1 MSCFCAN
8 KGVRI
13 LISCSPLPWQHSTNA
28 KNYLN
33 FSSIDNASP
42 KTLRSN
48 LLWYMRMLWRGR
60 RRSLGWF
67 KKKYLHYYVSSFQ
80 RKMTIAW
87 KYCFIAPKIM
97 HTLKAFL
104 MNCFWLINKL
114 ELVSSNIGKLL
125 SSLIPLIRKLQ
136 TNLKILPLR

>member
-1 MSCFCAN
+1 MFLCK
-8 KGVRI
+8 KGGQDFNI
-13 LISCSPLPWQHSTNA
+13 MFPLPWQHSTNA

-67 KKKYLHYYVSSFQ
+67 EKKYLHYYVSSFQ

-87 KYCFIAPKIM
+87 KYCFIVLKIM
-97 HTLKAFL
+97 HTLYAYL
-104 MNCFWLINKL
+104 MNCIWFINKL